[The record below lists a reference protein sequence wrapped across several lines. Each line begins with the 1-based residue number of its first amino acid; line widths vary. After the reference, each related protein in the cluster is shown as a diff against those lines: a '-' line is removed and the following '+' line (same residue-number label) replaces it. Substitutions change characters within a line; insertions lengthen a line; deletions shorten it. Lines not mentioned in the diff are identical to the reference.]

1 MLAHTSRAP
10 GEVVG
15 RMQATANRGEWEL
28 TVEKVAVNAV
38 MAGARP
44 DYFPVILALAASNIS
59 ARSSSSA
66 SAMVVVNG
74 PIRSEI
80 GMNCGVGALGP
91 YNHANATIGR
101 AYGFLSQNGQGGSV
115 VGETYMGS
123 LGNGYTYNN
132 LTFAENE
139 ERSPWTPLHVQKGFS
154 KEESTVIFWGCRSTT
169 FARDLRRGADGI
181 QAQGRAGGAHS
192 HVRHPQHQRGRG
204 RRRGERVLA
213 DHGRHL
219 PHHGLHRHLA
229 LAHFSTRCGSH
240 LVWPLRDCSKISV
253 RIARDLHRRHPGA
266 ESARKGTSGTRP
278 GPMHFQT
285 SSRSSCWR
293 HAGRA

>member
-101 AYGFLSQNGQGGSV
+101 AYGFLSQDGQGGSV

-139 ERSPWTPLHVQKGFS
+139 ERSPGRRCT
-154 KEESTVIFWGCRSTT
+154 C
-169 FARDLRRGADGI
+169 RRGSAKR
-181 QAQGRAGGAHS
+181 RAPSSSGAAARPPSRATYGEEPMASKLKAAPEELIPTFDIRNINVVVVGGEANGYW
-192 HVRHPQHQRGRG
+192 Q
-204 RRRGERVLA
+204 
-213 DHGRHL
+213 
-219 PHHGLHRHLA
+219 
-229 LAHFSTRCGSH
+229 
-240 LVWPLRDCSKISV
+240 IM
-253 RIARDLHRRHPGA
+253 GA
-266 ESARKGTSGTRP
+266 TYRTTVSIDT
-278 GPMHFQT
+278 
-285 SSRSSCWR
+285 WR
-293 HAGRA
+293 